1 MGDTHFTVP
10 VPIQRLIKNY
20 ERETK
25 DKEQLE
31 NAQKVEITEAIGR
44 VAFLYEKVRNAVD
57 YKEEN
62 LLVKTAI
69 ERILKRRFVPGT
81 DPASIAKPLVA
92 ELIRGGYV
100 GNKTLPQSK
109 LEDIAKTCTKYA
121 RLLNKAIPS
130 LDTSQREE
138 VFDWSIR
145 MLACELEDVIQ
156 FSWERQ
162 GMIEF
167 IYSTM
172 LGRVQVLSKRI
183 SDDERKVQIY
193 IATLRTYAQYDFD
206 LTSYHLLKYFYPD
219 WQEGKED
226 EINRVAR
233 NILSVKTTI
242 ENQIHHPLQDR
253 LARQL
258 KKVNIV
264 FIILHDILK
273 KHDDKVDLLQKPDIL
288 EEEIEIATQEKYKE
302 VKSRLRRTSLRSII
316 YLFIT
321 KMALALILELPYD
334 YIFIG
339 HLNYIPLG
347 INVLFHPLLLFF
359 IALTVHIPAKEN
371 TQKIIDE
378 IKDLVYD
385 YDGKEVIY
393 QVRPAAVRGMFANF
407 IFRVLYFLAFVITFG
422 TLITLLF
429 MLQFNW
435 LGGLL
440 FMVFLTLVSF
450 FGIRVRQ
457 IAKELVVLDRRTG
470 LIGATIDFFSIPIIR
485 AGRWLSVNFSKI
497 NVFVFILDVIIEAP
511 FKLIVEVFEDWFS
524 YIREKRE
531 EIYD

>member
-1 MGDTHFTVP
+1 MADTNFTVP
-10 VPIQRLIKNY
+10 VSIQRLIKNY
-20 ERETK
+20 EREAK
-25 DKEQLE
+25 DTEQLE
-31 NAQKVEITEAIGR
+31 NTPKIEIAEAIGR
-44 VAFLYEKVRNAVD
+44 VAFFYEKIRNAVD

-81 DPASIAKPLVA
+81 DPAAIAKPLIA

-100 GNKTLPQSK
+100 ANKSLPQTK
-109 LEDIAKTCTKYA
+109 LEEISKACVKYA
-121 RLLNKAIPS
+121 RLLNKAIPA
-130 LDTSQREE
+130 LDTKQRQE
-138 VFDWSIR
+138 VFDWALR
-145 MLACELEDVIQ
+145 MLACELEDTIQ

-167 IYSTM
+167 IYNTM
-172 LGRVQVLSKRI
+172 LDRVQVLSKRI
-183 SDDERKVQIY
+183 SEDERKVQIY
-193 IATLRTYAQYDFD
+193 IATLRTYPQYDFD
-206 LTSYHLLKYFYPD
+206 LTSFHLLKYFYPD

-233 NILSVKTTI
+233 NILNIKATL
-242 ENQIHHPLQDR
+242 EKQINHPLQDR

-258 KKVNIV
+258 KKVNII
-264 FIILHDILK
+264 FILLHDIFK
-273 KHDDKVDLLQKPDIL
+273 KHEDKLDLLQKADVL
-288 EEEIEIATQEKYKE
+288 EEEIEIAAQEKYKS

-316 YLFIT
+316 YIFIT
-321 KMALALILELPYD
+321 KMALALVLELPYD

-347 INVLFHPLLLFF
+347 INVAFHPMLLFL

-371 TQKIIDE
+371 TKKMIDD
-378 IKDLVYD
+378 IKDLVYE
-385 YDGKEVIY
+385 YEGKEVVY
-393 QVRPAAVRGMFANF
+393 QVRPKSDRSGFATF

-422 TLITLLF
+422 GLIILLY

-440 FMVFLTLVSF
+440 FVVFLTLVSF

-457 IAKELVVLDRRTG
+457 MAKELVVLDRRSG
-470 LIGATIDFFSIPIIR
+470 LIGALVDFFSIPIVR
-485 AGRWLSVNFSKI
+485 AGRWLSLNFSKV
-497 NVFVFILDVIIEAP
+497 NVFVFVLDVIIEAP

-531 EIYD
+531 EVYD